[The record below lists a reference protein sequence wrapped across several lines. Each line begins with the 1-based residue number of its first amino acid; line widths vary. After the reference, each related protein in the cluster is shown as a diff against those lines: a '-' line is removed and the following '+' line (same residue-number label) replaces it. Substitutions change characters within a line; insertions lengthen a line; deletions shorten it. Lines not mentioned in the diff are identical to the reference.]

1 MWREIGIFNRLFT
14 SSSSLYIFQTGHIP
28 LLMRA
33 MFDALPSNTSPMQL
47 HHPWK
52 KFEFVKNSGDVRIQ
66 FTSSEELQCVSE
78 VKVR

>member
-1 MWREIGIFNRLFT
+1 MWSEIGIFTRLFT
-14 SSSSLYIFQTGHIP
+14 STAIVVQSLSSASFLT
-28 LLMRA
+28 RA
-33 MFDALPSNTSPMQL
+33 MFDALPSNKSPMQL